1 MPFRRAHFFV
11 ELQLKLE
18 FSSVCGYRG
27 RRSGAARSEG
37 TAAPNRQSQEGDQRL
52 IDNYDFPTPKFNR
65 PQPVRRILRL
75 QTGRGYGPAPAS

>member
-11 ELQLKLE
+11 ELQLE
-18 FSSVCGYRG
+18 FSSVCGYRR

-37 TAAPNRQSQEGDQRL
+37 TAASNHQSQEGDQRL
-52 IDNYDFPTPKFNR
+52 IDNYDFPPPKFNR
-65 PQPVRRILRL
+65 PQPVRRILLL